1 MMQIS
6 LKLDDAAVLR
16 EILEAQLLE
25 LRRELWH
32 TDTRAFKELLKER
45 EQVLSRIV
53 EQLPLAAA

>member
-1 MMQIS
+1 MVHIS
-6 LKLDDAAVLR
+6 MKFDDAAVLR
-16 EILEAQLLE
+16 EILETQLLE

-45 EQVLSRIV
+45 EQVLARIV